1 MVRGH
6 CDDWSIR
13 GRSCSGRKG
22 FTLIEL
28 MIVVVIIG
36 ILAALA
42 IPRFFQA
49 TTKTRQSE
57 AKLILKQICTNQML
71 YRAANPLN
79 QYYTSGATGSST
91 NQNAFAAID
100 VSIPANAVYSYTI
113 VAAGNDFT
121 ATATA
126 NLDDDATNDVWT
138 IHADGHLANTSND
151 ATN

>member
-1 MVRGH
+1 M
-6 CDDWSIR
+6 
-13 GRSCSGRKG
+13 RSQPMSQKG

-42 IPRFFQA
+42 IPRFSQS
-49 TTKTRQSE
+49 TVKTRQSE

-71 YRAANPLN
+71 YRAVSPTNSYYSTGAVASSGNP
-79 QYYTSGATGSST
+79 
-91 NQNAFAAID
+91 NALAAID
-100 VSIPANAVYSYTI
+100 IEIPGNALYSYS
-113 VAAGNDFT
+113 VALAGVDYV

-126 NLDDDATNDVWT
+126 DLDGDGFIDTWT
-138 IHADGHLANTSND
+138 INSSGILANPQND